1 MPSASVPAH
10 EGLEDREEDAGVLR
24 HAAFLPDFVRLDA
37 RQRVLGKGRE
47 GVVGLIGQDVA
58 VGEEQDARPP
68 RRLARRFQRLWNSV
82 QAIWKAIAVLPVP
95 VASVSRMRCLPAA
108 IASSAFSMALC
119 W

>member
-1 MPSASVPAH
+1 MRGRRS
-10 EGLEDREEDAGVLR
+10 GLRD
-24 HAAFLPDFVRLDA
+24 
-37 RQRVLGKGRE
+37 
-47 GVVGLIGQDVA
+47 
-58 VGEEQDARPP
+58 
-68 RRLARRFQRLWNSV
+68 RFQRLWNSA